1 MTNFL
6 KTGFVALALVA
17 GAAAPVLASDT
28 FGSFD
33 AARQLQRLHEVGVN
47 ATDVAEDTSST
58 MRATVKLD
66 DGSTAFAYFD
76 VDSLQQV
83 NKSGAAATKV
93 LSKLDVSRTAPVQ
106 SLDSLTRDTWSE
118 SK

>member
-17 GAAAPVLASDT
+17 GAAAPVLASDN

-33 AARQLQRLHEVGVN
+33 EAYQLQRLQDVGVN
-47 ATDVAEDTSST
+47 ATAVAEDTSST

-66 DGSTAFAYFD
+66 DGSTAFAYYTID
-76 VDSLQQV
+76 NLQQI
-83 NKSGAAATKV
+83 NTSGAAPTKV
-93 LSKLDVSRTAPVQ
+93 LTKLDVSRAAPVQ

>member
-33 AARQLQRLHEVGVN
+33 AAQQLQRLHDVGVN
-47 ATDVAEDTSST
+47 ATDVAEDTSTT
-58 MRATVKLD
+58 MRATVKLE
-66 DGSTAFAYFD
+66 DGSTTFAYYN
-76 VDSLQQV
+76 VDNLQQI
-83 NKSGAAATKV
+83 NTSGAAATKV
-93 LSKLDVSRTAPVQ
+93 LSKLDVSRTAPIQ
-106 SLDSLTRDTWSE
+106 SLDSLTRDNWDD
-118 SK
+118 